1 MADHVLTGR
10 TQPRPSPFDIASL
23 RKGGGIFRLSITRR
37 VFLVGATPIVLAV
50 AFGIAAILLLDRAD
64 QARRDALI
72 VSTVF
77 RNVVS
82 AMSARDDFIAAVPV
96 DRNTHLGA
104 FMASIV
110 AATTGLSEIAAST
123 TDPDHAEAITTTIG
137 SLERFR
143 RAMGELQIA
152 IEENDLRARAM
163 DTRLDRLTTLA
174 EEARSRQHAASIA
187 VVSQLRRRNAAMAEA
202 VDLSRTTVLMR
213 QTVVEAWMRRV
224 DEDAAPGAEA
234 APGQRT
240 GDTTPSTILP
250 ASEDELVDTR
260 LSNAAE
266 SFRAA
271 LGSAGRSD
279 KLGEFD
285 AEFRAFRS
293 GGSPDALLAFLDRGL
308 KIDGSAVRASQEGF
322 SGLLDEALA
331 AQASGQGAQNVAIET
346 IRLGETTREAMRR
359 RDSEAVAA
367 MIARNASLREAIAA
381 LPISPLVQSEMLDT
395 LDSWRRELSASRDGL
410 TAQNAILRRMAIA
423 SAGIVFEVS
432 NLNASLSKNADATG
446 VAARRILIVSAGFC
460 LLVAMAFGLAVA
472 RSITRPLKRL
482 EKGMLDRAAD
492 PALGALAESER
503 GDEVGRMTRATN
515 HFLAELHKREAALYQ
530 AKEETEQALAALK
543 RTQGEL
549 IQSEKLASLGQL
561 VAGIAHEINTP
572 LGVALTTATVLREE
586 TERFRRA
593 TGAGKVTRQA
603 FDDFITRSGEGAELI
618 DANLE
623 RAAGLV
629 ASFKQV
635 AADQAS
641 GERRAFQM
649 DDFVADLF
657 RSLGPMRKRHPHE
670 VSVDCAAD
678 IAMSTYPG
686 ALSQVLTNLL
696 TNAYAHAFAEGET
709 GRIAVVVRRNGPDGV
724 RIDFSDDGRGIP
736 GHDLGK
742 IFDPFFT
749 TGRASGSTGLGL
761 HIVYNLVTS
770 TLGGTIVASSTLGDG
785 TRFVIDLPRMREAP
799 HPSAGEKAEPEV
811 ADAAA
816 MRSTGA
822 FSA

>member
-1 MADHVLTGR
+1 MADHALAGPTAS
-10 TQPRPSPFDIASL
+10 RPSTFVASS

-37 VFLVGATPIVLAV
+37 VFLVGAMPIVLAV
-50 AFGIAAILLLDRAD
+50 AFGLAAMLLVDRAD
-64 QARRDALI
+64 QARRDALV

-82 AMSARDDFIAAVPV
+82 AMSARDDFVTAAPL

-104 FMASIV
+104 FMASLV
-110 AATTGLSEIAAST
+110 AATTGLSEMADST
-123 TDPDHAEAITTTIG
+123 TDPDDADAITATIG

-174 EEARSRQHAASIA
+174 EEARSRQHAASVG
-187 VVSQLRRRNAAMAEA
+187 VVSQLRQRNGAMAEA
-202 VDLSRTTVLMR
+202 VDLSRATVLMR
-213 QTVVEAWMRRV
+213 QTVVQAWMRRV
-224 DEDAAPGAEA
+224 DDAAPGAEA
-234 APGQRT
+234 APGRP
-240 GDTTPSTILP
+240 DAATILP
-250 ASEDELVDTR
+250 ASEDELLDTR

-266 SFRAA
+266 VLRAA
-271 LGSAGRSD
+271 LGAADRSD
-279 KLGEFD
+279 KLDEFDGEF
-285 AEFRAFRS
+285 EAFRS

-308 KIDGSAVRASQEGF
+308 KVDGSAVRASQEAF

-331 AQASGQGAQNVAIET
+331 AQASGQGAQNVAVET
-346 IRLGETTREAMRR
+346 IRLGETTREAMHR
-359 RDSEAVAA
+359 RDSEAVGD

-395 LDSWRRELSASRDGL
+395 LDSWRRELIASRDGL

-432 NLNASLSKNADATG
+432 NLNASLSRNADATG
-446 VAARRILIVSAGFC
+446 AAARRILIVSAGFC

-472 RSITRPLKRL
+472 RSITRPLKSL

-492 PALGALAESER
+492 PALGPLAESER

-515 HFLAELHKREAALYQ
+515 HFLAELNKREAALHR
-530 AKEETEQALAALK
+530 AKDETEQALAALK
-543 RTQGEL
+543 RTQSEL

-572 LGVALTTATVLREE
+572 LGVALTTATVMREE

-593 TGAGKVTRQA
+593 TGEGKVTRQA
-603 FDDFITRSGEGAELI
+603 FDDFITRCGEGAELI
-618 DANLE
+618 DTNLE

-641 GERRAFQM
+641 GERRSFRM

-657 RSLGPMRKRHPHE
+657 RSLGPMRKRYPHE
-670 VSVDCAAD
+670 VSVDCEED

-696 TNAYAHAFAEGET
+696 TNGYAHAFAAGET
-709 GRIAVVVRRNGPDGV
+709 GRIAVVVRRDGPDGV
-724 RIDFSDDGRGIP
+724 RIVFSDDGRGIP
-736 GHDLGK
+736 AHDLGK

-761 HIVYNLVTS
+761 HIVYNLVTV
-770 TLGGTIVASSTLGDG
+770 TLGGTIAATSTPGDG
-785 TRFVIDLPRMREAP
+785 TRFVIDLPRVREAP
-799 HPSAGEKAEPEV
+799 RPPAEGEPAPE
-811 ADAAA
+811 ADVTGAAA
-816 MRSTGA
+816 TRPTGA
-822 FSA
+822 DSA